1 MLPSKTF
8 FQVARPKAPPPPTL
22 FPGGLD
28 GWDGRW
34 GLPPS
39 VEGGVGLDLPGAL
52 GWSAAGTRVVCKG
65 VHL

>member
-8 FQVARPKAPPPPTL
+8 FQVARPKAPPPRFSL
-22 FPGGLD
+22 ADWMAGMDD
-28 GWDGRW
+28 GVCRPLWR
-34 GLPPS
+34 
-39 VEGGVGLDLPGAL
+39 GGVGLDLPGAL